1 MSELSTATD
10 RYLRTIL
17 DLDDDH
23 VTPRRARISA
33 RLGHSKS
40 AVSQKIDHMRGA
52 GLVQMTDDQR
62 VVLTDDGLR
71 SAIAL
76 TRKHRLAERMLV
88 DIIGMRRV
96 DVHEI
101 ATRWEHVM
109 DDSVERHLV
118 PLLGYPATDP
128 WGNPIPGLDAIGFTA
143 APMAQSTPVTEIPL
157 GVATRCVVR
166 RFTEHVQE
174 QTALVKLL
182 LNKGIEPGAQVT
194 VTSLRKSVTLG
205 TMRDNVDLPTAIACG
220 IHVDAH
226 FAR

>member
-1 MSELSTATD
+1 MGNFDE
-10 RYLRTIL
+10 
-17 DLDDDH
+17 
-23 VTPRRARISA
+23 RR
-33 RLGHSKS
+33 H
-40 AVSQKIDHMRGA
+40 
-52 GLVQMTDDQR
+52 DDQR
-62 VVLTDDGLR
+62 VVLTDYGLR

-143 APMAQSTPVTEIPL
+143 APMTQSTPVTEIPL
-157 GVATRCVVR
+157 GVATSCVVR

-182 LNKGIEPGAQVT
+182 LNKGIEPGAQVA
-194 VTSLRKSVTLG
+194 VTSLRNSVTLG

-226 FAR
+226 SAMR